1 MKEKVTKRQ
10 KMLSGLFYKNPS
22 LNNSSNNL
30 ALYLLNERVKW
41 LNKQSAESRQ
51 KIDFSAEA
59 QTDKT
64 ARVARNPQSLITIQ
78 KGKVIML
85 DSSVASKLKDLRV
98 ALQELKAR
106 QGAISFKTPYNR
118 GTLEYEKARLKPKAQ
133 KAVSSLEAIL
143 AKLESTKPQE
153 KAQKG
158 LSEALAKLNALDSK
172 SYLFAKCGFY
182 DKGALKKV
190 NGFIKLSEDKQ
201 SLKISYDLKVCK
213 FVVALR
219 DVASI
224 EIKGDEPLFVRTRAE
239 LLDFYVANNL
249 EKKAQFLLGGAR

>member
-1 MKEKVTKRQ
+1 MAK
-10 KMLSGLFYKNPS
+10 
-22 LNNSSNNL
+22 
-30 ALYLLNERVKW
+30 
-41 LNKQSAESRQ
+41 
-51 KIDFSAEA
+51 
-59 QTDKT
+59 
-64 ARVARNPQSLITIQ
+64 NPQSLITIQ

-85 DSSVASKLKDLRV
+85 DSNVASKLKDLRV

-106 QGAISFKTPYNR
+106 QGAISFKTPYNQ

-153 KAQKG
+153 KSAKDN
-158 LSEALAKLNALDSK
+158 LSEAIAKLNALDSK

-239 LLDFYVANNL
+239 LLDFYVARGL
-249 EKKAQFLLGGAR
+249 KKKAQFLLGGAR